1 MTDDFIKT
9 YWLSEKLCDDGIQ
22 LFKDNIRLAA
32 PGKIGYGESNFVD
45 HSTKQSMDMQCA
57 PQVFPE
63 YFEQYFDELMP
74 CIKQYIE
81 DYPILK

>member
-32 PGKIGYGESNFVD
+32 PGKIGYGD
-45 HSTKQSMDMQCA
+45 
-57 PQVFPE
+57 
-63 YFEQYFDELMP
+63 L
-74 CIKQYIE
+74 
-81 DYPILK
+81 IL

>member
-45 HSTKQSMDMQCA
+45 HSTKQSMDMQCV
-57 PQVFPE
+57 PKFSLNTLSNT
-63 YFEQYFDELMP
+63 LMS
-74 CIKQYIE
+74 CCLCETIY
-81 DYPILK
+81 

>member
-22 LFKDNIRLAA
+22 LFKDNIKLAA
-32 PGKIGYGESNFVD
+32 PGKIGYGGSNFVD
-45 HSTKQSMDMQCA
+45 HGTKQSMDMQCA

-63 YFEQYFDELMP
+63 YFELLA
-74 CIKQYIE
+74 
-81 DYPILK
+81 LKESGTTQTHR